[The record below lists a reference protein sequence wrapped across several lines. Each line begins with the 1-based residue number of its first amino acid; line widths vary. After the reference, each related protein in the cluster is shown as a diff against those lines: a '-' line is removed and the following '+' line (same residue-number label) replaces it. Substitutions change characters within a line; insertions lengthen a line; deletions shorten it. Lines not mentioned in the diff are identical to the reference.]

1 MDFNANGGTRNDG
14 GSAII
19 DALIIARLKISN
31 TPVDRKLNSRSIG
44 VFDIIDRMLYGSQC
58 SIWRPVIEWWSQ
70 FFHLAEIEAYFGC
83 ALDKRITSN
92 SVKAFLISQN

>member
-44 VFDIIDRMLYGSQC
+44 VFDIINRILY
-58 SIWRPVIEWWSQ
+58 E
-70 FFHLAEIEAYFGC
+70 F
-83 ALDKRITSN
+83 
-92 SVKAFLISQN
+92 